1 MTSSEAAETQ
11 FPLTCRNSY
20 CSGAVCPFFRDI
32 TYLIFDSER
41 ILLQSHRAQCARPF
55 EHLKVDLRPF
65 EIGVARKKLPKSL
78 LDLICPQKRPA
89 AASE

>member
-20 CSGAVCPFFRDI
+20 CPGAFCPFFRDI

-41 ILLQSHRAQCARPF
+41 ILLQSHRAYSLPGALGPWGYCGG
-55 EHLKVDLRPF
+55 
-65 EIGVARKKLPKSL
+65 IGWLVVTCS
-78 LDLICPQKRPA
+78 
-89 AASE
+89 